1 MDSPYYLKLKM
12 SIQPEERYTS
22 AYLEGVQH
30 SFKAPRQ
37 WVRYLRLTGAENT
50 T

>member
-22 AYLEGVQH
+22 AYLEGVQP
-30 SFKAPRQ
+30 FKAPRQ
-37 WVRYLRLTGAENT
+37 WARYLRLTGVENT